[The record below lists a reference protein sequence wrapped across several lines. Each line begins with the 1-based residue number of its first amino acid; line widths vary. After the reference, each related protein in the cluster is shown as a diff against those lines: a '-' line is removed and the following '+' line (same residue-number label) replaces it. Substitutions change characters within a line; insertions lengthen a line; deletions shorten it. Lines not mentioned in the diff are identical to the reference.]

1 MSPLKIALQKFINSI
16 TNKNLIEIK
25 HLSTVELQVELSFA
39 TFCQISYTNEEGNY
53 CIREFTGK
61 TWSKKLFLTQERDI
75 QFSVFVNNHL
85 LLKGQTLLMT
95 KLVDDK
101 IVGQQK
107 IQLNAT
113 STYSGWYKLK

>member
-25 HLSTVELQVELSFA
+25 HLSTVELQVELSFT

-61 TWSKKLFLTQERDI
+61 TWSKKLFLTQEREI

-85 LLKGQTLLMT
+85 LLKGQTLVMT

-101 IVGQQK
+101 IVVQQK

>member
-25 HLSTVELQVELSFA
+25 HLSTVELQVELSFT

>member
-25 HLSTVELQVELSFA
+25 HLSTVELQVELSFT

-75 QFSVFVNNHL
+75 LFSVFVNNHL
-85 LLKGQTLLMT
+85 LLKGQTLVMT

>member
-25 HLSTVELQVELSFA
+25 HLSTVELQVELSFT

-61 TWSKKLFLTQERDI
+61 TRSKKLFLTQERDI

>member
-1 MSPLKIALQKFINSI
+1 MSPLKIALQKLINSI

-25 HLSTVELQVELSFA
+25 HLSTVELQVELSFT

>member
-25 HLSTVELQVELSFA
+25 HLSTVELQVELSFT

-61 TWSKKLFLTQERDI
+61 VWSKKLFLTQEREI

-85 LLKGQTLLMT
+85 LLKDQTVVMT

-101 IVGQQK
+101 IVRQQK
-107 IQLNAT
+107 IQLDAK

>member
-25 HLSTVELQVELSFA
+25 HLSTVELQVELSFT

-85 LLKGQTLLMT
+85 LLKGQTLVMT

>member
-1 MSPLKIALQKFINSI
+1 MSTLKIALQKFINSI

-25 HLSTVELQVELSFA
+25 PVITVELQVELSFT
-39 TFCQISYTNEEGNY
+39 TFCQVSYTNEEGNY

-61 TWSKKLFLTQERDI
+61 VWSKKLFLTQEREI

-85 LLKGQTLLMT
+85 LLKDQTLVMT

-101 IVGQQK
+101 IVRQQK
-107 IQLNAT
+107 IQLDAK

>member
-25 HLSTVELQVELSFA
+25 HLSTVELQVELSFT

-101 IVGQQK
+101 IVSQQK
-107 IQLNAT
+107 IQLNAI

>member
-25 HLSTVELQVELSFA
+25 HLSTVELQVELSFT

-75 QFSVFVNNHL
+75 LFSVFVNNHL

>member
-25 HLSTVELQVELSFA
+25 HLSTVELQVELSFT
-39 TFCQISYTNEEGNY
+39 TFCQVSYTNEEGNY

-61 TWSKKLFLTQERDI
+61 AWSKKLFLTQERDI
-75 QFSVFVNNHL
+75 QFSVFINNHL
-85 LLKGQTLLMT
+85 LLKEQTMVMT

-101 IVGQQK
+101 IVSQQK
-107 IQLNAT
+107 IQLNVT

>member
-25 HLSTVELQVELSFA
+25 HLSTVELQVELSFT

-75 QFSVFVNNHL
+75 LFSVFVNNHL

-101 IVGQQK
+101 IVSQQK

>member
-1 MSPLKIALQKFINSI
+1 MSTLKIALQKFINSI
-16 TNKNLIEIK
+16 TKKNLIEIK
-25 HLSTVELQVELSFA
+25 HLSTVELQVELSFT

-61 TWSKKLFLTQERDI
+61 TWSKKIFLTQEREI

-85 LLKGQTLLMT
+85 LLKKQTMVMT
-95 KLVDDK
+95 KLVNEK
-101 IVGQQK
+101 IVRQQK
-107 IQLNAT
+107 IQLDAT

>member
-1 MSPLKIALQKFINSI
+1 MSTLKIALQKFINSI
-16 TNKNLIEIK
+16 TNKNLIEIQPVI
-25 HLSTVELQVELSFA
+25 TVELQVELSFT
-39 TFCQISYTNEEGNY
+39 TFCQVSYTNEEGNY

-61 TWSKKLFLTQERDI
+61 AWSKKLSLTQEREV

-85 LLKGQTLLMT
+85 LLKEQTMVMT

-101 IVGQQK
+101 IVRQQK
-107 IQLNAT
+107 IQLDAT

>member
-1 MSPLKIALQKFINSI
+1 MSPLKIALQKLINSI

-25 HLSTVELQVELSFA
+25 HLSTVELQVELSFT

-61 TWSKKLFLTQERDI
+61 TWSKKLFLTQEREI

-85 LLKGQTLLMT
+85 LLKGQTLVMT

>member
-1 MSPLKIALQKFINSI
+1 MSTLKIALQKFINSI

-25 HLSTVELQVELSFA
+25 PVITVELQVELSFT
-39 TFCQISYTNEEGNY
+39 TFCQVSYTNEEGNY

-61 TWSKKLFLTQERDI
+61 TWAKKLFLTQEREI

-85 LLKGQTLLMT
+85 LLKEQTMVMT

-101 IVGQQK
+101 IVRQQK
-107 IQLNAT
+107 IQLDAT
-113 STYSGWYKLK
+113 STYAGWYKLK

>member
-25 HLSTVELQVELSFA
+25 HLSTVELQVELSFT

-61 TWSKKLFLTQERDI
+61 IWSKKLFLTQERDI

-85 LLKGQTLLMT
+85 LLKGQTLVMT

>member
-1 MSPLKIALQKFINSI
+1 MSPLKIALQQFINGI
-16 TNKNLIEIK
+16 TKKNLIDLTPAI
-25 HLSTVELQVELSFA
+25 TVELQVEVSFA

-61 TWSKKLFLTQERDI
+61 IWSKKLFLTQERDI

-85 LLKGQTLLMT
+85 LLKDQTLVMT

-101 IVGQQK
+101 IVRQQK
-107 IQLNAT
+107 IQLDAT

>member
-1 MSPLKIALQKFINSI
+1 MSTLKIALQKFIKSI

-25 HLSTVELQVELSFA
+25 PVITVELQVELSFT
-39 TFCQISYTNEEGNY
+39 TFCQVSYTNEEGNY
-53 CIREFTGK
+53 CIREFTDK
-61 TWSKKLFLTQERDI
+61 TWSKKLYLTQEREI

-85 LLKGQTLLMT
+85 LLKEQTMVMT

-101 IVGQQK
+101 IVSQQK

-113 STYSGWYKLK
+113 STYAGWYKLK

>member
-75 QFSVFVNNHL
+75 LFSVFVNNHL

>member
-25 HLSTVELQVELSFA
+25 HLSTVELQVELSFT

-107 IQLNAT
+107 IQLNAK

>member
-25 HLSTVELQVELSFA
+25 HLSTVELQVELSFT

-61 TWSKKLFLTQERDI
+61 TWSKKLFLTQEREI

>member
-25 HLSTVELQVELSFA
+25 HLSTVELQVELSFT

-85 LLKGQTLLMT
+85 LLKGQTLVMT

-101 IVGQQK
+101 IVVQQK

>member
-25 HLSTVELQVELSFA
+25 HLSTVELQVELSFT

-61 TWSKKLFLTQERDI
+61 TWSKKLFLTQEREI

-85 LLKGQTLLMT
+85 LLKEQTMVMT

-101 IVGQQK
+101 IVSQQK

>member
-25 HLSTVELQVELSFA
+25 HLSTVELQVELSFT
-39 TFCQISYTNEEGNY
+39 TFCQVSYTNEEGNY

-75 QFSVFVNNHL
+75 QFSVFINNHL
-85 LLKGQTLLMT
+85 LLKEQTMVMT

-101 IVGQQK
+101 IVSQQK
-107 IQLNAT
+107 IQLNVT

>member
-1 MSPLKIALQKFINSI
+1 MSPLKIALQKLINSV

-25 HLSTVELQVELSFA
+25 HLSTVELQVELSFT

-101 IVGQQK
+101 IVVQQK

>member
-1 MSPLKIALQKFINSI
+1 MSTLKIAFQEWINSI
-16 TNKNLIEIK
+16 TNKKLIDIKPEI
-25 HLSTVELQVELSFA
+25 TVELQVEVSFS

-61 TWSKKLFLTQERDI
+61 TWSKKLFLTHERDI

-85 LLKGQTLLMT
+85 LLKEQTLVMT
-95 KLVDDK
+95 KLLNNE
-101 IVGQQK
+101 IVLQQK
-107 IQLNAT
+107 IQLDAT

>member
-25 HLSTVELQVELSFA
+25 HLSTVELQVELSFT

-113 STYSGWYKLK
+113 STYSGLYKLK

>member
-25 HLSTVELQVELSFA
+25 HLSTVELQVELSF
-39 TFCQISYTNEEGNY
+39 TTYCQVSYTNEEGNY

-85 LLKGQTLLMT
+85 LLKGQTLVMT

>member
-1 MSPLKIALQKFINSI
+1 MSPLKIALQKLINSI

-25 HLSTVELQVELSFA
+25 HLSTVELQVELSFT

-61 TWSKKLFLTQERDI
+61 TWSKKLFLTQEREI

-85 LLKGQTLLMT
+85 LLKGQTLVMT

-101 IVGQQK
+101 IVVQQK

>member
-1 MSPLKIALQKFINSI
+1 MSPLKIALQKLINSI

-25 HLSTVELQVELSFA
+25 HLSTVELQVELSFT

-61 TWSKKLFLTQERDI
+61 TWSKKLFLTQEREI

-85 LLKGQTLLMT
+85 LLKGQTLVMT

-101 IVGQQK
+101 IVVQQK
-107 IQLNAT
+107 IRLNAT

>member
-25 HLSTVELQVELSFA
+25 HLSTVELQVELSFT

-61 TWSKKLFLTQERDI
+61 TWSKKLFLTQEREI

-85 LLKGQTLLMT
+85 LLKEQTMVMT

-101 IVGQQK
+101 IVSQQK
-107 IQLNAT
+107 IQLDTT

>member
-25 HLSTVELQVELSFA
+25 HLSTVELQFELSFT

>member
-1 MSPLKIALQKFINSI
+1 MSPLKIALQKLINSI

-25 HLSTVELQVELSFA
+25 HLSTVELQVEISFT
-39 TFCQISYTNEEGNY
+39 TFCQVSYTNEEGNY

-85 LLKGQTLLMT
+85 LLKGQTLVMT

>member
-1 MSPLKIALQKFINSI
+1 MSPLKIALQKLINSI

-25 HLSTVELQVELSFA
+25 HLSTVELQVELSFT

-61 TWSKKLFLTQERDI
+61 TWSKKLFLTQEREI

-85 LLKGQTLLMT
+85 LLKDQTVVMT

-101 IVGQQK
+101 IVSQQK
-107 IQLNAT
+107 IQLDAK

>member
-1 MSPLKIALQKFINSI
+1 MSPLNIALQKFINSI

-25 HLSTVELQVELSFA
+25 HLSTVELQVELSFT

-61 TWSKKLFLTQERDI
+61 TWSKKLFLTQEREI

-85 LLKGQTLLMT
+85 LLKGQTLVMT

-101 IVGQQK
+101 IVVQQK